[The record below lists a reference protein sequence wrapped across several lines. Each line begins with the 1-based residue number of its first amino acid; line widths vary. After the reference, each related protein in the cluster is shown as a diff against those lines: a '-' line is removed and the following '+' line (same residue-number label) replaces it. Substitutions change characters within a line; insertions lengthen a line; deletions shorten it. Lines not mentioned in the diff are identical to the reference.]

1 MDDLVQFFSL
11 RLVDFLD
18 DVCHTPL
25 WELLAWAT
33 AETLAIVMIVSLD
46 AVLRREAKG
55 GALLGARVD
64 RLCRSLPAAGME
76 HVLRL
81 RREARKA
88 PAA

>member
-33 AETLAIVMIVSLD
+33 AETLAIVMIVSLTPSFGERLK
-46 AVLRREAKG
+46 V
-55 GALLGARVD
+55 ALYLGLGLIAFVEVFRP
-64 RLCRSLPAAGME
+64 LGWSMFFG
-76 HVLRL
+76 
-81 RREARKA
+81 
-88 PAA
+88 